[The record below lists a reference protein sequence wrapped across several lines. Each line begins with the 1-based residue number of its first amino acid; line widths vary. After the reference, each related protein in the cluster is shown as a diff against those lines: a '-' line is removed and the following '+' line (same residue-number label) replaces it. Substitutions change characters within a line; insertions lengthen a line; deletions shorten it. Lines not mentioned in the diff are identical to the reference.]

1 VTKRAGVKNSI
12 VLVGFALIVICAFL
26 LLSNRSTERDESE
39 LKETAVQEVLK
50 RDLTKNYPATPKE
63 VVKLYSEITRCF
75 YGEEYTEEEL
85 VALAKMSRELFDD
98 ELKATQTEEQ
108 YLMSLQTVIAN
119 YKEQKRTI
127 SSFSVSGAANVEYDS
142 MDGRKWAKL
151 MAIYTVKTDHL
162 VETSKE
168 DYLLRKDADGHWKIY
183 GWRVQADEDHEG

>member
-1 VTKRAGVKNSI
+1 MTKRAGIKNSI
-12 VLVGFALIVICAFL
+12 VLMGFALIIICAFIM
-26 LLSNRSTERDESE
+26 LSNRTTERDESN
-39 LKETAVQEVLK
+39 LKKSAVQEVLSQ
-50 RDLTKNYPATPKE
+50 DLTRNYPATPKE

-75 YGEEYTEEEL
+75 YAEDYTEEEL
-85 VALAKMSRELFDD
+85 RELAAMSRALFDD

-108 YLMSLQTVIAN
+108 YLMNLGTVIAN

-127 SSFSVSGAANVEYDS
+127 SSFSVSSASNVEYDT

-168 DYLLRKDADGHWKIY
+168 DYLLRKDAEGRWKIY
-183 GWRVQADEDHEG
+183 GWRVQEESDEG